1 MKKTLS
7 VILLICVFVCAC
19 TLTSCNFN
27 GGNNDNNDDSNSGNF
42 TEAYTPPDNADYI
55 RNPDCGFYQPLSFS
69 LKSDGIKYSLKG
81 YLERN
86 NLLHLRMNLSAFK
99 ESALTTEA
107 LNDLDKLLLELRE
120 NSVNAIIRFAYDGFN
135 GYKDVEAPMNL
146 ILRHIEQIGSVIKNH
161 SDVLTAVEVGMIGP
175 WGEMHSSAIA
185 TKDNF
190 NALIAAWLKNTD
202 STTPILARRPRMI
215 ADYLGI
221 NVKDLGDRIAQKDTD
236 EYRLGVFNDGY
247 LGSAND
253 LGTYVNRDIE
263 VKWLSNQAAHTPFGG
278 EVTIPGSEYN
288 KINFAAY
295 EMFLTHTSYLNEFWN
310 DKVIAE
316 WKNTIYD
323 ENAGTDVKYYGKT
336 AYEYIR
342 DHMGYRFTISD
353 IALPI
358 KPDKNIKIKFNITND
373 GFGNLLKNKTCELLF
388 VGKDKTYISPININP
403 IQWYTGN
410 TYTIESTVN
419 PILSSGDYTVY
430 LRMRDPQQSD
440 IPRYCVA
447 FANGRYNL
455 DILANEL
462 GTISID

>member
-7 VILLICVFVCAC
+7 AILLICIFVCAC
-19 TLTSCNFN
+19 ILTSCNFT
-27 GGNNDNNDDSNSGNF
+27 DSNDDSNTGNF
-42 TEAYTPPDNADYI
+42 TEAYTPPDNTDYI
-55 RNPDCGFYQPLSFS
+55 RNPDCGFYQPISFS
-69 LKSDGIKYSLKG
+69 LKSDGIKYSLKN

-99 ESALTTEA
+99 DNELTTES
-107 LNDLDKLLLELRE
+107 LNDLEKLLSELRQ

-146 ILRHIEQIGSVIKNH
+146 ILRHIEQIGSIIKNFP
-161 SDVLTAVEVGMIGP
+161 DVLTAVEVGMIGP

-202 STTPILARRPRMI
+202 DTTPILARRPKMI

-221 NVKDLGDRIAQKDTD
+221 NVKELENRIAKKDTD

-247 LGSAND
+247 LGSASD

-278 EVTIPGSEYN
+278 EVTIQGSEYN
-288 KINFAAY
+288 KINFAAK
-295 EMFLTHTSYLNEFWN
+295 EMFLTHTSYLNELWN

-323 ENAGTDVKYYGKT
+323 EKAGTDNKYYGKT

-353 IALPI
+353 IVFPI
-358 KPDKNIKIKFNITND
+358 KPSKNIKIKFNVTNN
-373 GFGNLLKNKTCELLF
+373 GFGNLLKDKTCELLF
-388 VGKDKTYISPININP
+388 VGNDKTYISPISINP
-403 IQWYTGN
+403 MKWYTGN
-410 TYTIESTVN
+410 TYTIEKTVN
-419 PILSSGDYTVY
+419 PELSTGNFTVY
-430 LRMRDPQQSD
+430 LRMRDPRSD
-440 IPRYCVA
+440 VPRYCVA
-447 FANGRYNL
+447 FANGKFNIDL
-455 DILANEL
+455 QATEL
-462 GTISID
+462 GTINIE

>member
-1 MKKTLS
+1 MKKALS
-7 VILLICVFVCAC
+7 AILLICVFVCAL
-19 TLTSCNFN
+19 TLTSCNFT
-27 GGNNDNNDDSNSGNF
+27 DNNDDSNTGNF

-107 LNDLDKLLLELRE
+107 LNDLEKLLSELRE

-221 NVKDLGDRIAQKDTD
+221 NVKELGDRIAQKDTD

-358 KPDKNIKIKFNITND
+358 KPDKNIKMKFNITND

-403 IQWYTGN
+403 MQWYTGN

-419 PILSSGDYTVY
+419 PILSSGNYTVY

-447 FANGRYNL
+447 FANGRYNFV
-455 DILANEL
+455 IQANEL
-462 GTISID
+462 GTICID

>member
-1 MKKTLS
+1 MKRALS
-7 VILLICVFVCAC
+7 GVLLICIFVCAL

-27 GGNNDNNDDSNSGNF
+27 NDYDDGNTVKF
-42 TEAYTPPDNADYI
+42 TEAYTPPDKSDYI
-55 RNPDCGFYQPLSFS
+55 RNPDCGFYQPISFS
-69 LKSDGIKYSLKG
+69 LKPDGIKYSING

-99 ESALTTEA
+99 ESELTTES
-107 LNDLDKLLLELRE
+107 LNDLDELLSELRQ

-146 ILRHIEQIGSVIKNH
+146 ILRHIEQIGSIIKDF

-190 NALIAAWLKNTD
+190 NALIAAWLKNTAN
-202 STTPILARRPRMI
+202 TTPILARRPKMI
-215 ADYLGI
+215 SDYLGI
-221 NVKDLGDRIAQKDTD
+221 NVKELENRIANKDTD

-247 LGSAND
+247 LGSADD

-263 VKWLSNQAAHTPFGG
+263 VKWLSNQASHTPFGG
-278 EVTIPGSEYN
+278 EVTIPGSKYN
-288 KINFAAY
+288 KIDFAAK
-295 EMFLTHTSYLNEFWN
+295 EMFLTHTSYLNELWN

-323 ENAGTDVKYYGKT
+323 EKAGTDDKYYGKT

-342 DHMGYRFTISD
+342 DHLGYRFTISD
-353 IALPI
+353 IVLPI
-358 KPDKNIKIKFNITND
+358 KPNKDIKIKFNITNN

-388 VGKDKTYISPININP
+388 VGNDKTYIAPININP
-403 IQWYTGN
+403 KQWYTGN
-410 TYTIESTVN
+410 TYTVETIVK
-419 PILSSGDYTVY
+419 PVLLSGDYTVY
-430 LRMRDPQQSD
+430 LRMRDPRSD
-440 IPRYCVA
+440 MPRYCVT
-447 FANGRYNL
+447 FANGTFNF
-455 DILANEL
+455 DMQANEL
-462 GTISID
+462 GTISIE

>member
-1 MKKTLS
+1 MKRALTG
-7 VILLICVFVCAC
+7 VLLICIIVCAL
-19 TLTSCNFN
+19 TLTSCDFNHDDDDDNTVNFA
-27 GGNNDNNDDSNSGNF
+27 
-42 TEAYTPPDNADYI
+42 EAFTPPDKSDYI
-55 RNPDCGFYQPLSFS
+55 RNPDCGFYQPISFS

-86 NLLHLRMNLSAFK
+86 NLLHLRMNLASFK
-99 ESALTTEA
+99 ESEITTVA
-107 LNDLDKLLLELRE
+107 LNDLENLLSELRQ

-146 ILRHIEQIGSVIKNH
+146 ILRHIEQIGSVIKNF

-190 NALIAAWLKNTD
+190 NALINAWLKNTD
-202 STTPILARRPRMI
+202 DTTPVLARRPKMI

-221 NVKDLGDRIAQKDTD
+221 NVKELENRIAAKNTD

-247 LGSAND
+247 LGSSSD

-263 VKWLSNQAAHTPFGG
+263 IKWLSNQASHTPFGG

-288 KINFAAY
+288 KINFAAK
-295 EMFLTHTSYLNEFWN
+295 EMFLTHTSYLNESWN

-316 WKNTIYD
+316 WKNTVYD
-323 ENAGTDVKYYGKT
+323 KNAGNDKKYYGKT

-358 KPDKNIKIKFNITND
+358 NPDKNVKIKFKITND
-373 GFGNLLKNKTCELLF
+373 GFGNLLKYKTCELLF
-388 VGKDKTYISPININP
+388 VSSDKTYIAPLNINP
-403 IQWYTGN
+403 MHWYTGN
-410 TYTIESTVN
+410 TYTVESIVS
-419 PILSSGDYTVY
+419 PELSSGNYTVY
-430 LRMRDPQQSD
+430 LRMRDPQSD
-440 IPRYCVA
+440 VPRYCVA
-447 FANGRYNL
+447 FANGTYNIDL
-455 DILANEL
+455 QANEL
-462 GTISID
+462 GRIDIK

>member
-1 MKKTLS
+1 MKKALS
-7 VILLICVFVCAC
+7 AILLICVFVCAL
-19 TLTSCNFN
+19 TLTSCNFT
-27 GGNNDNNDDSNSGNF
+27 DNNDDSNTGNF

-107 LNDLDKLLLELRE
+107 LNDLDKLLSELRE

-221 NVKDLGDRIAQKDTD
+221 NVKELGDRIAQKDTD

-358 KPDKNIKIKFNITND
+358 KPDKNIKMKFNITND

-388 VGKDKTYISPININP
+388 VGKDKTYISPINIDP
-403 IQWYTGN
+403 MQWYTGN
-410 TYTIESTVN
+410 TYTIETTVN
-419 PILSSGDYTVY
+419 PILSSDNYTVY

-447 FANGRYNL
+447 FANGRYNF
-455 DILANEL
+455 DIQANEL

>member
-1 MKKTLS
+1 MKRALS
-7 VILLICVFVCAC
+7 GILLICIFVCAM

-27 GGNNDNNDDSNSGNF
+27 DDNVVDDDGNTVNY
-42 TEAYTPPDNADYI
+42 TEAFTPPDRSDYI
-55 RNPDCGFYQPLSFS
+55 RNPDCGFYQPISFS

-99 ESALTTEA
+99 ESDITTEA
-107 LNDLDKLLLELRE
+107 LNDLGKLLSELRE

-146 ILRHIEQIGSVIKNH
+146 ILRHIEQIGSVITNF

-202 STTPILARRPRMI
+202 DTTPVLARRPKMI
-215 ADYLGI
+215 SDYLGI
-221 NVKDLGDRIAQKDTD
+221 NVKDLENRIANKDTD

-247 LGSAND
+247 LGSASD

-263 VKWLSNQAAHTPFGG
+263 VKWLSNQASHTPFGG
-278 EVTIPGSEYN
+278 EVTIPGSKYN
-288 KINFAAY
+288 KIDFAAK
-295 EMFLTHTSYLNEFWN
+295 EMFLTHTSYLNELWN

-323 ENAGTDVKYYGKT
+323 EKAGTDEKYYGKT

-342 DHMGYRFTISD
+342 DHMGYRFTISN
-353 IALPI
+353 IVLPI
-358 KPDKNIKIKFNITND
+358 NPDKNVKIKFNITND

-388 VGKDKTYISPININP
+388 VSSDKTFIAPININP
-403 IQWYTGN
+403 MHWYTGN
-410 TYTIESTVN
+410 TYTVESTVN
-419 PILSSGDYTVY
+419 PDLSSGNYRVY
-430 LRMRDPQQSD
+430 IRMRDPRSD

-447 FANGRYNL
+447 FSNGTYNIDL
-455 DILANEL
+455 QANEL
-462 GTISID
+462 GTIVIK

>member
-1 MKKTLS
+1 
-7 VILLICVFVCAC
+7 
-19 TLTSCNFN
+19 
-27 GGNNDNNDDSNSGNF
+27 
-42 TEAYTPPDNADYI
+42 
-55 RNPDCGFYQPLSFS
+55 
-69 LKSDGIKYSLKG
+69 
-81 YLERN
+81 
-86 NLLHLRMNLSAFK
+86 
-99 ESALTTEA
+99 
-107 LNDLDKLLLELRE
+107 
-120 NSVNAIIRFAYDGFN
+120 
-135 GYKDVEAPMNL
+135 MNL

-202 STTPILARRPRMI
+202 GTTPILARRPRMI

-221 NVKDLGDRIAQKDTD
+221 NVKELGDRIAQKDTD

-295 EMFLTHTSYLNEFWN
+295 EMFLTHTSYLNELWN

-323 ENAGTDVKYYGKT
+323 EKAGTDNKYYGKT

-403 IQWYTGN
+403 VQWYTGN

-419 PILSSGDYTVY
+419 PVLSSGEYTVY
-430 LRMRDPQQSD
+430 LRMRAPQQSD

-447 FANGRYNL
+447 FANGRYNF
-455 DILANEL
+455 DIQANEL

>member
-1 MKKTLS
+1 MKRALTG
-7 VILLICVFVCAC
+7 VLLICIIVCAL

-27 GGNNDNNDDSNSGNF
+27 NSNIDGGDDSNTVNF
-42 TEAYTPPDNADYI
+42 TEAFTPPDKSDYI
-55 RNPDCGFYQPLSFS
+55 RNPDCGFYQPISFS

-86 NLLHLRMNLSAFK
+86 NLLHLRMNLASFK
-99 ESALTTEA
+99 ESEITTES
-107 LNDLDKLLLELRE
+107 LNDLEKLLSELRQ

-135 GYKDVEAPMNL
+135 GNKDVEAPMNL
-146 ILRHIEQIGSVIKNH
+146 ILRHIEQIGSVINNF

-190 NALIAAWLKNTD
+190 NALIKAWLRNTD
-202 STTPILARRPRMI
+202 NTTPVLARRPIMI

-221 NVKDLGDRIAQKDTD
+221 NVKELENRIAIKNTD

-247 LGSAND
+247 LGSSSD

-263 VKWLSNQAAHTPFGG
+263 IKWLSNQASHTPFGG

-288 KINFAAY
+288 KINFAAK
-295 EMFLTHTSYLNEFWN
+295 EMFLTHTSYLNELWN

-316 WKNTIYD
+316 WKNTVYD
-323 ENAGTDVKYYGKT
+323 ENAGNDKKYYGKT

-358 KPDKNIKIKFNITND
+358 NPDKNVKIKFKITND
-373 GFGNLLKNKTCELLF
+373 GFGNLLKNKACELLF
-388 VGKDKTYISPININP
+388 VGNDETYIAPININP
-403 IQWYTGN
+403 MHWYTGN
-410 TYTIESTVN
+410 TYTVESTVS
-419 PILSSGDYTVY
+419 PKLSSGNYTVY
-430 LRMRDPQQSD
+430 LRMRDPQGD
-440 IPRYCVA
+440 APRYCIA
-447 FANGRYNL
+447 FANGTYNFDL
-455 DILANEL
+455 QANEL
-462 GTISID
+462 GTISIE